1 MNRVIH
7 RLTVFIAVM
16 LSVFFFMPPVIVNA
30 PAHPYFLSIAPW
42 NGSPSCDVNGDI
54 PYFREDEITSVPF
67 EHYSELDAFGRCG
80 TAYACVGP
88 ETLPDRPRED
98 IREIKPSGWHNER
111 YKGINQEWLYNRCHL
126 IGFQLTGQNANALN
140 LITGTRYFNVE
151 GMKPYEDS
159 VAQYIRAT
167 GHHVLYRVTPD
178 FRDDNLV
185 ASGVLM
191 EALSVEDR
199 RISFCAYCYNVQ
211 PGITIDYRTGE
222 NRGPGLL
229 AFSPVRPACA

>member
-88 ETLPDRPRED
+88 ETLPDRPGKISARLNRPD
-98 IREIKPSGWHNER
+98 GTMSAIRGSIRSGS
-111 YKGINQEWLYNRCHL
+111 
-126 IGFQLTGQNANALN
+126 
-140 LITGTRYFNVE
+140 ITAV
-151 GMKPYEDS
+151 
-159 VAQYIRAT
+159 I
-167 GHHVLYRVTPD
+167 
-178 FRDDNLV
+178 
-185 ASGVLM
+185 
-191 EALSVEDR
+191 
-199 RISFCAYCYNVQ
+199 
-211 PGITIDYRTGE
+211 
-222 NRGPGLL
+222 
-229 AFSPVRPACA
+229 